1 VQLQAPT
8 SPSAATEPEPDDDG
22 RPHGRR
28 RPLTQ
33 LVVLG
38 IVVLLVSMWGY
49 VLYLAFGPGRQ
60 PPADRLD
67 DPAFAQ
73 AAEDRCAEAVAEV
86 DELPIATE
94 SPTADARADVVEQAN
109 AVYAAMLQDLDGLAG
124 ELVPAGDQR
133 ERTREWLDDW
143 GTYLDDRVAYV
154 AALRSDP
161 QARFLIS
168 EKAGTGRHI
177 TQWMDEFAAANRMSS
192 CATPT
197 DV

>member
-1 VQLQAPT
+1 
-8 SPSAATEPEPDDDG
+8 
-22 RPHGRR
+22 
-28 RPLTQ
+28 
-33 LVVLG
+33 VVLG

-67 DPAFAQ
+67 DPAFAR

-86 DELPIATE
+86 DELPLATE
-94 SPTADARADVVEQAN
+94 SSTAEARADVVEQAN
-109 AVYAAMLQDLDGLAG
+109 AAYVAMLQDLDGLAG

-133 ERTREWLDDW
+133 RRTREWLDDW
-143 GTYLDDRVAYV
+143 GTYLDDRAAYV
-154 AALRSDP
+154 DALRRDP

-177 TQWMDEFAAANRMSS
+177 TQWIDEFANANRMPA